1 MIQVIPAIDI
11 MDGKCVRLTR
21 GDYTRQSVYADDPLD
36 AALQFEAVGIKRLHV
51 VDLDGAKAGT
61 PMNLRTLERIAEST
75 ELIIDHGG
83 GIKSDDDLS
92 AVFNAGA
99 EIANIGSVAVRGPER
114 FIGWIDRY
122 GSDRF
127 LLGADSRNGMVA
139 IDGWQTVLDLSVIDL
154 LRDYCSKGVRS
165 AFVTDIDSDGAMS
178 GPATELYRSIIESV
192 QDIHLVASGGVS
204 SLADI
209 ETLDRIGCSAVI
221 VGKAL
226 YEGRIDLGE
235 IAKYAG

>member
-192 QDIHLVASGGVS
+192 QDIHLIASGGVS

-226 YEGRIDLGE
+226 YEGRIDIGE

>member
-1 MIQVIPAIDI
+1 MIQVIPAIDM

-61 PMNLRTLERIAEST
+61 PMNLRTLERIAEGT
-75 ELIIDHGG
+75 GLIIDHGG

-99 EIANIGSVAVRGPER
+99 AIANIGSVAVRDRER
-114 FIGWIDRY
+114 FMGWIDRY

-127 LLGADSRNGMVA
+127 LLGADSRNRMVA

-165 AFVTDIDSDGAMS
+165 AFVTDIDRDGAMS
-178 GPATELYRSIIESV
+178 GPATELYRSIIASV
-192 QDIHLVASGGVS
+192 PDIDLIASGGVS

-226 YEGRIDLGE
+226 YEGQIQLGE
-235 IAKYAG
+235 LTKYAG

>member
-1 MIQVIPAIDI
+1 MIQVIPAIDM

-21 GDYTRQSVYADDPLD
+21 GDYRRQSVYADDPLD

-61 PMNLRTLERIAEST
+61 PMNLRTLERIAEGT

-99 EIANIGSVAVRGPER
+99 AIANIGSVAVRDRER
-114 FIGWIDRY
+114 FMGWIDRY

-127 LLGADSRNGMVA
+127 LLGADSRNRMVA

-154 LRDYCSKGVRS
+154 LRDYCSKGVSS

-178 GPATELYRSIIESV
+178 GPATELYRSIIASV
-192 QDIHLVASGGVS
+192 PDIDLIASGGVS

-226 YEGRIDLGE
+226 YEGQIRLGE
-235 IAKYAG
+235 LSKYAG